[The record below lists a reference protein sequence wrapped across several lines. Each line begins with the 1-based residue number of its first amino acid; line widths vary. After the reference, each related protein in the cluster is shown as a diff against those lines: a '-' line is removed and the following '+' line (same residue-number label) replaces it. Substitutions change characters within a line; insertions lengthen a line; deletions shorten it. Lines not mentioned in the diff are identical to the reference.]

1 MSELKETIARAL
13 RVKRAEANMS
23 QEELA
28 KRSGVSVD
36 AIRSYERQMS
46 LPQLETAYKL
56 AEALGCT
63 VNDLCGIPKEV

>member
-46 LPQLETAYKL
+46 LPLLETAYKL

-63 VNDLCGIPKEV
+63 VNDLCGFPQP

>member
-13 RVKRAEANMS
+13 RVKRAEAGMS

-46 LPQLETAYKL
+46 LPLLETAYKL

>member
-1 MSELKETIARAL
+1 MSELKEAIARAL

-46 LPQLETAYKL
+46 LPLLETAYKL

>member
-13 RVKRAEANMS
+13 RVKRAAADMT

-28 KRSGVSVD
+28 TKSGVSVD

-46 LPQLETAYKL
+46 LPLLETAYKL
-56 AEALGCT
+56 AEALDCT
-63 VNDLCGIPKEV
+63 VNDLCGFTKEA

>member
-1 MSELKETIARAL
+1 MSELKEAIARAL
-13 RVKRAEANMS
+13 RVKRAEAGVS

-46 LPQLETAYKL
+46 LPLLETAYKL

>member
-13 RVKRAEANMS
+13 RVKRAEVNMS

-46 LPQLETAYKL
+46 LPLLETAYKL

>member
-13 RVKRAEANMS
+13 RVKRAEADMS

-46 LPQLETAYKL
+46 LPLLETAYKL

>member
-46 LPQLETAYKL
+46 LPLLETAYKL
-56 AEALGCT
+56 AEALECT

>member
-1 MSELKETIARAL
+1 MSELKEMIARAL

-46 LPQLETAYKL
+46 LPLLETAYKL

>member
-13 RVKRAEANMS
+13 RVKRAEANIS

-46 LPQLETAYKL
+46 LPLLETAYKL

>member
-13 RVKRAEANMS
+13 RVKRAETNMS

-46 LPQLETAYKL
+46 LPLLETAYKL

>member
-46 LPQLETAYKL
+46 LPLLETAYKL

>member
-1 MSELKETIARAL
+1 MSELKEAIARTL

-46 LPQLETAYKL
+46 LPLLETAYKL

>member
-46 LPQLETAYKL
+46 LPLLETAYKL

-63 VNDLCGIPKEV
+63 VNDLCGIPEEV

>member
-46 LPQLETAYKL
+46 LPLLETAYKI

>member
-1 MSELKETIARAL
+1 MSELKETIARTL

-46 LPQLETAYKL
+46 LPLLETAYKL

>member
-13 RVKRAEANMS
+13 RVKRAEADMS

-46 LPQLETAYKL
+46 LPLLETAYKL

-63 VNDLCGIPKEV
+63 VNDLCGILKEV

>member
-13 RVKRAEANMS
+13 RVKRAEAGVS

-46 LPQLETAYKL
+46 LPLLETAYKL

-63 VNDLCGIPKEV
+63 VNDLCGIQKEV

>member
-1 MSELKETIARAL
+1 MSELKEAIARAL
-13 RVKRAEANMS
+13 RVKRAEAGMS

-46 LPQLETAYKL
+46 LPLLETAYKL

-63 VNDLCGIPKEV
+63 VNDLCGITKEV

>member
-13 RVKRAEANMS
+13 RVKRAEAGVS

-46 LPQLETAYKL
+46 LPLLETAYKL

>member
-46 LPQLETAYKL
+46 LPLLETAYKL
-56 AEALGCT
+56 AETLECT

>member
-36 AIRSYERQMS
+36 AIRSYERQIS
-46 LPQLETAYKL
+46 LPLLETAYKL

-63 VNDLCGIPKEV
+63 VNELCGIPKEV

>member
-13 RVKRAEANMS
+13 RIKRAEANIS

-46 LPQLETAYKL
+46 LPLLETAYKL

-63 VNDLCGIPKEV
+63 VNDLCGFPKEV

>member
-1 MSELKETIARAL
+1 MSELKEAIARAL
-13 RVKRAEANMS
+13 RVKRAEAGVS

-46 LPQLETAYKL
+46 LPLLETAYKL

-63 VNDLCGIPKEV
+63 INDLCGIPKEV

>member
-46 LPQLETAYKL
+46 LPPA
-56 AEALGCT
+56 
-63 VNDLCGIPKEV
+63 

>member
-46 LPQLETAYKL
+46 MPLLETAYKL

>member
-1 MSELKETIARAL
+1 MSELKETIARAM

-46 LPQLETAYKL
+46 LPLLETAYKL